1 MYTAKAKLAG
11 IIGKPISH
19 SLSPLIQM
27 TIAKELG
34 IDFVYSAFHI
44 EESLE
49 EAIKGAYALGISGLN
64 ITIPFKQEVISH
76 LLELSDEAK
85 IIGAVNTLLRVNGG
99 YKGYNTDV
107 YGIKKALEKAD
118 INIKKKDIV
127 LLGAGGAAKAVLYV
141 CAKEGVESISLI
153 SRDINKAKVLSESV
167 KAGFPDI
174 KLNFIRLSELDA
186 KSSIS
191 EYLPKNDYIAF
202 QASPVGMHPN
212 VDKAIIE
219 CKAFYD
225 KCEAGM
231 DLVYNPAKTKFI
243 QYFIDDNKKVINGL
257 DMLIYQGIRAFE
269 LWNGIEVGEEIVL
282 KLRQLLMLDK

>member
-19 SLSPLIQM
+19 SLSPLMQM

-85 IIGAVNTLLRVNGG
+85 IIGAVNTLLRINGG

-107 YGIKKALEKAD
+107 YGIKMSLEKAD

-141 CAKEGVESISLI
+141 CAKEGVESIRLI
-153 SRDINKAKVLSESV
+153 SRDINKANVLSESV
-167 KAGFPDI
+167 KAGFPDL
-174 KLNFIRLSELDA
+174 KLNFIRLSELDT
-186 KSSIS
+186 KNSIS

-231 DLVYNPAKTKFI
+231 DLVYNPAKTKFM
-243 QYFIDDNKKVINGL
+243 QYFIDDNNKVINGL

>member
-85 IIGAVNTLLRVNGG
+85 IIGAVNTLLRINGG

-107 YGIKKALEKAD
+107 YGIKMSLEKAD

-186 KSSIS
+186 KNSIS

-219 CKAFYD
+219 CKDFYD

-231 DLVYNPAKTKFI
+231 DLVYNPAKTKFM

-257 DMLIYQGIRAFE
+257 DMLIYQGVRAFE

>member
-19 SLSPLIQM
+19 SLSPLMQM
-27 TIAKELG
+27 AIAKELG

-49 EAIKGAYALGISGLN
+49 KAIKGAYALGISGLN

-85 IIGAVNTLLRVNGG
+85 VIGAVNTLVKIRGG

-107 YGIKKALEKAD
+107 YGIKMALEKAD
-118 INIKKKDIV
+118 INIKQKDIV

-141 CAKEGVESISLI
+141 CAKEGVKSISLI
-153 SRDINKAKVLSESV
+153 SRDLEKAEGTCASV
-167 KAGFPDI
+167 KAVFPDI
-174 KLNFIRLSELDA
+174 NFNFIKLSELEDK
-186 KSSIS
+186 KSINK
-191 EYLPKNDYIAF
+191 YLPKNNYIAF

-219 CKAFYD
+219 CRDFYD

-231 DLVYNPAKTKFI
+231 DLVYNPAKTKFM

-269 LWNGIEVGEEIVL
+269 LWNELKVGEEVVL

>member
-19 SLSPLIQM
+19 SLSPLMQM

-85 IIGAVNTLLRVNGG
+85 IIGAVNTLLRINGG

-107 YGIKKALEKAD
+107 YGIKMSLEKAD

-141 CAKEGVESISLI
+141 CAKEGVESIRLI
-153 SRDINKAKVLSESV
+153 SRDINKANVLSESV
-167 KAGFPDI
+167 KAGFPDL
-174 KLNFIRLSELDA
+174 KLNFIRLSELDT
-186 KSSIS
+186 KNSIS

-231 DLVYNPAKTKFI
+231 DLVYNPAKTKFM

>member
-1 MYTAKAKLAG
+1 M
-11 IIGKPISH
+11 
-19 SLSPLIQM
+19 QM

-64 ITIPFKQEVISH
+64 ITIPFKQEVMSH

-85 IIGAVNTLLRVNGG
+85 IIGAVNTLLRINGG

-107 YGIKKALEKAD
+107 YGIKTALEKAD
-118 INIKKKDIV
+118 IDINKKDIV

-141 CAKEGVESISLI
+141 CAKEGVESVSLI
-153 SRDINKAKVLSESV
+153 SRDINKAKVLSESI
-167 KAGFPDI
+167 KASFPDI
-174 KLNFIRLSELDA
+174 KLNFIKLSELDA
-186 KSSIS
+186 KGSIN

-219 CKAFYD
+219 CRDFYD

-231 DLVYNPAKTKFI
+231 DLVYNPAKTKFME
-243 QYFIDDNKKVINGL
+243 YFIDDNKKVINGL
-257 DMLIYQGIRAFE
+257 NMLIYQGIRAFE

>member
-11 IIGKPISH
+11 IIGRPVSH

-27 TIAKELG
+27 NIAKETG
-34 IDFVYSAFHI
+34 IDFAYTAFHI

-49 EAIKGAYALGISGLN
+49 EAVKGAYSLGLSGLN
-64 ITIPFKQEVISH
+64 ITIPFKQEVIEYLSDI
-76 LLELSDEAK
+76 SDEAK
-85 IIGAVNTLLRVNGG
+85 IIGAVNTLVRTNVG

-107 YGIKKALEKAD
+107 YGIEAALKNAD
-118 INIKKKDIV
+118 INISKRDIV

-141 CAKEGVESISLI
+141 CAKEGVESVSLI
-153 SRDINKAKVLSESV
+153 SRDPNKAKLLSESV
-167 KAGFPDI
+167 KTGFPDI
-174 KLNFIRLSELDA
+174 KLNFIRLSELDE
-186 KSSIS
+186 KNSIDK
-191 EYLPKNDYIAF
+191 YLPKNDYIAF

-212 VDKAIIE
+212 VDTAIIE
-219 CKAFYD
+219 YKDFYD

-231 DLVYNPAKTKFI
+231 DLVYNPAKTKFM
-243 QYFIDDNKKVINGL
+243 QYFTDGDKKVINGL

-269 LWNGIEVGEEIVL
+269 LWNEVEVKEEVVL